1 MAADSNLLDGLEVRA
16 LRQWR
21 QGRGRV
27 GQQARGR
34 GVRRLLLPL
43 LLLLLL
49 GLDVPGRRG
58 RELGLEHAR
67 VLAAQGHQLHGELR
81 NGHWN

>member
-16 LRQWR
+16 LRQRR
-21 QGRGRV
+21 QGRGRRV
-27 GQQARGR
+27 GQHARGR
-34 GVRRLLLPL
+34 GVRLLLLPL
-43 LLLLLL
+43 LLL
-49 GLDVPGRRG
+49 GLDMPGRRG
-58 RELGLEHAR
+58 RKLRLEHAW

>member
-16 LRQWR
+16 LWQWR
-21 QGRGRV
+21 QGRRRV

-34 GVRRLLLPL
+34 GVRLLLLPL
-43 LLLLLL
+43 LLL
-49 GLDVPGRRG
+49 GLDMPGRRG
-58 RELGLEHAR
+58 RKLRLEHAW

-81 NGHWN
+81 NGRRN